1 MVQNTPN
8 ESKKAFMA
16 YIEKATERYNVMRL
30 IGGKEVSLK
39 DFLSVT
45 LLERKNVY
53 LLIKENKV
61 LIFR

>member
-1 MVQNTPN
+1 
-8 ESKKAFMA
+8 
-16 YIEKATERYNVMRL
+16 MRL

-53 LLIKENKV
+53 LLIKRK
-61 LIFR
+61 